1 MEFNK
6 QKSSIAYQKG
16 RKINSTVQ
24 LKIGIDQHTSI
35 PSNIILVS
43 IENKQHPAN
52 GSNEGWVRPP
62 FVQEVLTSLCGKFG
76 GLFYF
81 QGGCECRVCIFQAE
95 FRCPKKNCHV
105 LNILNWQK
113 IGPHDAHDQVQNC
126 LDLVEVCNEL
136 SRIGEI
142 LLPQHAQC

>member
-6 QKSSIAYQKG
+6 QQSRIAYQKG

-24 LKIGIDQHTSI
+24 LKIGIDQHISI
-35 PSNIILVS
+35 PSNITLVS

-62 FVQEVLTSLCGKFG
+62 FVQEVLTSLCGIP

-81 QGGCECRVCIFQAE
+81 QGGSECRHGIFQAE
-95 FRCPKKNCHV
+95 FPKTPKNCHV

-113 IGPHDAHDQVQNC
+113 IGPHDAYDQVQNC

-142 LLPQHAQC
+142 LLPQHAC